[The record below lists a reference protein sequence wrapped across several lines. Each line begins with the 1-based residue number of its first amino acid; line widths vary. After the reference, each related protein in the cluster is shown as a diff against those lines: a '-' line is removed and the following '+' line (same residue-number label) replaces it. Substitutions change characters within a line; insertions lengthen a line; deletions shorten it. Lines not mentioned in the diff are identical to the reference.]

1 MFSYAFKRLLSTIP
15 VLWIAVT
22 LAFFVLRL
30 APGGPF
36 DGERPLPPAILK
48 NLAAHY
54 NLDKPLVEQY
64 LIYVGNVVQGDLGPS
79 FVNED
84 FSVTEQLMI
93 GVPYT
98 FTVASLAIV
107 LAVIIGVAA
116 GSIGAIYQNKM
127 PDYMIGFVILTGLV
141 LPNFLVAPILQLVFG
156 VKLGWLPVA
165 GWGDGAVRN
174 LVLPVVVLTLPHAAR
189 ISRLMRGSIIE
200 VMNANYI
207 RTARA
212 KGIGPRLTVMRHAI
226 KPALMPVV
234 SYLGP
239 AASYLLTGSLVVET
253 VFGLPGIGKYFI
265 TAALNRDYGMVLGTV
280 IFYMVLIIILNLL
293 RRGGAQR
300 MTMEHFVTMRALE
313 FFELREESISFA
325 HST

>member
-15 VLWIAVT
+15 VLWIAITV
-22 LAFFVLRL
+22 AFFTLRL

-36 DGERPLPPAILK
+36 DGERPLPPGILE
-48 NLAAHY
+48 NLRAHY

-64 LIYVGNVVQGDLGPS
+64 LIYVGDVLRGDLGPS
-79 FVNED
+79 FVNQD

-93 GVPYT
+93 GMPYT
-98 FTVASLAIV
+98 FTVATLAI
-107 LAVIIGVAA
+107 LMAVIVGVAA
-116 GSIGAIYQNKM
+116 GAIGAIYQNRM
-127 PDYMIGFVILTGLV
+127 PDYLISIVILTGLV
-141 LPNFLVAPILQLVFG
+141 LPNFLIAPILQLIFG
-156 VKLGWLPVA
+156 VSLGWLPVA
-165 GWGDGAVRN
+165 GWGSGSIVN
-174 LVLPVVVLTLPHAAR
+174 LILPVTVLTLPHAAR

-200 VMNANYI
+200 VMNTNYI

-212 KGIGPRLTVMRHAI
+212 KGIGARLTVMRHAI

-280 IFYMVLIIILNLL
+280 IFYMVLIVILNLL
-293 RRGGAQR
+293 VDIAYAFLDPKVRTR
-300 MTMEHFVTMRALE
+300 
-313 FFELREESISFA
+313 
-325 HST
+325 